1 MASTK
6 VDNPYNIDSIEND
19 YISSSDIIEIVP
31 GFIFNTYNPYGK
43 WKDDLDIRQ
52 QTLVYSEPN
61 GVNFDLN
68 KANID
73 FYNTPGDHSFSI
85 GLPPTDF
92 TKLFYNPEKYTD
104 LNNVKKSSFT
114 LQFLPSFNIN
124 PPSELS
130 ISYPNIDDITINIT
144 EDTDLDLYPSSRKI
158 SSNTTN
164 KMYIIDDKIY
174 IPHIDSYFYNLD
186 YTAEGQYLKFPN
198 GSILTNEQINC
209 FLKRTV
215 VTDSKGR
222 SWNNDVIYNI
232 PLLDV
237 SDFPGYEF
245 YKNQL
250 GIYLILHF
258 PSSINQNETTYG
270 LPLYLDNIDNIA
282 IAPELNEE
290 KYIDDH
296 YGKLLDNNYGYFVKD
311 LVIKIPTSA
320 TRFYIYSDLDQQ
332 CQTGI
337 ENLGDQKYLI
347 IGTNYDSLI
356 TSTLAPDFS
365 ALTIKGMY
373 EKISNTNISN
383 IPLIHEGNSNTI
395 RYYIKFE

>member
-1 MASTK
+1 MANTK
-6 VDNPYNIDSIEND
+6 VNNPYNIDSIKND

-43 WKDDLDIRQ
+43 WKNDLDIRQ
-52 QTLVYSEPN
+52 QTLVYSETN

-68 KANID
+68 KANIE
-73 FYNTPGDHSFSI
+73 FYYTPGDHSFSI

-144 EDTDLDLYPSSRKI
+144 EDTDLNLYPSSRKI

-174 IPHIDSYFYNLD
+174 IPYIDSYFYNLD
-186 YTAEGQYLKFPN
+186 YTAEGQYLRFPN

-209 FLKRTV
+209 FLERTV

-250 GIYLILHF
+250 GIYLILYC
-258 PSSINQNETTYG
+258 PSNINQNEVTYG

-282 IAPELNEE
+282 IAPKLNEE
-290 KYIDDH
+290 YSYDIISHAKVFISNGYINKDIVLKIPVGATKLIISDENCEPINITINNNEKYIILSTDYNEIANLDKGIIREPGSVTI
-296 YGKLLDNNYGYFVKD
+296 YGLINKLANNEFSSNS
-311 LVIKIPTSA
+311 L
-320 TRFYIYSDLDQQ
+320 FIYDFFD
-332 CQTGI
+332 GI
-337 ENLGDQKYLI
+337 
-347 IGTNYDSLI
+347 
-356 TSTLAPDFS
+356 FF
-365 ALTIKGMY
+365 
-373 EKISNTNISN
+373 
-383 IPLIHEGNSNTI
+383 
-395 RYYIKFE
+395 KFE